1 MLSLLKSERF
11 QKEYADFQ
19 TKISAI
25 TNESVKREATGLLN
39 LLVNEIRTLDNG
51 HIEVIGSAALS
62 SGVSDTRN
70 RISEVRG
77 KLIRKLEEWSRAN
90 V

>member
-51 HIEVIGSAALS
+51 HIEVIGSASLS
-62 SGVSDTRN
+62 SGVVDTRN
-70 RISEVRG
+70 RISDVRN
-77 KLIRKLEEWSRAN
+77 KLTQKLEAWQRSIS
-90 V
+90 

>member
-51 HIEVIGSAALS
+51 HIEVIGSASLS

-77 KLIRKLEEWSRAN
+77 KLIRKLEEWSRAS

>member
-11 QKEYADFQ
+11 QKEYSDFQ

-25 TNESVKREATGLLN
+25 TNESVKRETTDLLN

-51 HIEVIGSAALS
+51 HIEVIGSASLPA
-62 SGVSDTRN
+62 GVVDTRN
-70 RISEVRG
+70 RISEVRN
-77 KLIRKLEEWSRAN
+77 KLVQKLDAWQRSIS
-90 V
+90 

>member
-25 TNESVKREATGLLN
+25 TNESVKRETTDLLN
-39 LLVNEIRTLDNG
+39 LLVNEIRSLDNG
-51 HIEVIGSAALS
+51 HIEVIGSSELS
-62 SGVSDTRN
+62 AGVTDTRN

-77 KLIRKLEEWSRAN
+77 KLIRKLEEWSRAS

>member
-77 KLIRKLEEWSRAN
+77 KLIRKLEEWSRAS